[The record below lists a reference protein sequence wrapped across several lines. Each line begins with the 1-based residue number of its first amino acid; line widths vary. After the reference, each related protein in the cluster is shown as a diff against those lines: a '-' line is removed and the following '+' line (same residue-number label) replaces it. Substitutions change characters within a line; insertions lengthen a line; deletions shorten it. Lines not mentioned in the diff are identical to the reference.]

1 MNISLFLIMTS
12 KNDIKDYA
20 DTFLG
25 NLNPEN
31 YCNNVFKVKAQHL
44 HGTIPTS
51 SDIPFEISYHTGKEK
66 SSGNVTDN
74 TNTVYYMKLYVKNVN
89 GSHTLLIH

>member
-1 MNISLFLIMTS
+1 MTS

-51 SDIPFEISYHTGKEK
+51 SEIPFEIKYHAGKEK
-66 SSGNVTDN
+66 NSGTITDN
-74 TNTVYYMKLYVKNVN
+74 KNTVYYMKLYVRR
-89 GSHTLLIH
+89 